1 MAARPTDTDDR
12 AMICPAC
19 SFENIQGSDQC
30 ENCGADLRTSDI
42 PQPGNVLEA
51 RLVGDHLSQLDAE
64 PPLSVGVGD
73 SVRDVLGKM
82 QQARIG
88 SVLVRDGDRVAGI
101 FTERDALLKLAGRPL
116 DGISIADV
124 MTPDPVVLREEDSVA
139 VAIHKMAVGGF
150 RHIPIL
156 HRGEVAAIVTSRDIF
171 RYVTR
176 IIANPGK
183 PSADTYQ
190 EGIISGGVPDGM
202 ARDPGGAE
210 PQPEAVGASAEGA

>member
-1 MAARPTDTDDR
+1 
-12 AMICPAC
+12 MICPSCA
-19 SFENIQGSDQC
+19 FENIQGSDQC

-42 PQPGNVLEA
+42 PQPGSVLEA
-51 RLVGDHLSQLDAE
+51 RLVHDHLSDLGAE
-64 PPLSVGVGD
+64 GPLSVAVGEPIA
-73 SVRDVLGKM
+73 DVLRKM
-82 QQARIG
+82 QDREIG

-101 FTERDALLKLAGRPL
+101 FTERDALLKVAGTLPDSRTI
-116 DGISIADV
+116 GEV

-156 HRGEVAAIVTSRDIF
+156 HGGEVAAIVTSRDIF

-176 IIANPGK
+176 IMTDPGK
-183 PSADTYQ
+183 LPPDAYQ
-190 EGIISGGVPDGM
+190 DELISGGVPDGM

-210 PQPEAVGASAEGA
+210 PTPQPVSASAEGA

>member
-1 MAARPTDTDDR
+1 
-12 AMICPAC
+12 MICPAC

-42 PQPGNVLEA
+42 PQPGNVLEV
-51 RLVGDHLSQLDAE
+51 RLVADHLSELGAE
-64 PPLSVGVGD
+64 PPLSVGVAE
-73 SVRDVLGKM
+73 SVCGVLAKM
-82 QQARIG
+82 QEAQIG
-88 SVLVRDGDRVAGI
+88 SVLVRNGERVAGI
-101 FTERDALLKLAGRPL
+101 FTERDALLKVAGRPL
-116 DGISIADV
+116 DGMVIADV

-156 HRGEVAAIVTSRDIF
+156 HQGKVVAIVTSRDIF

-176 IIANPGK
+176 MVANPGR
-183 PSADTYQ
+183 PPQDAYQ

-202 ARDPGGAE
+202 ARDPGGAD
-210 PQPEAVGASAEGA
+210 PAPEAVGANAESV

>member
-1 MAARPTDTDDR
+1 
-12 AMICPAC
+12 MICPSCA
-19 SFENIQGSDQC
+19 FENIQGSDQC

-51 RLVGDHLSQLDAE
+51 RLVHDHLSELGAE
-64 PPLSVGVGD
+64 GPLSVAVGE
-73 SVRDVLGKM
+73 SIAEVLRKM
-82 QQARIG
+82 QERKIG

-101 FTERDALLKLAGRPL
+101 FTERDALLKVAGAPL
-116 DGISIADV
+116 GSRLIGEV

-156 HRGEVAAIVTSRDIF
+156 HGGEVAAIVTSRDIF

-176 IIANPGK
+176 IMTSPGNP
-183 PSADTYQ
+183 PPDAYQ
-190 EGIISGGVPDGM
+190 DELISGGVPDGM

-210 PQPEAVGASAEGA
+210 PTQQPAWASAEGG